1 MVRTLTASLLVAVA
15 AAFAL
20 ASPAGADPVK
30 LRAAWIAT
38 PASLIPILFAK
49 AGIAQHLGV
58 SYQFEEIHFN
68 SSPTEVTALA
78 SGEIE
83 IGTLGFSS
91 VPIAIQ
97 NAGLTDLRII
107 ADETQDGFQ
116 DYATVQYMVLKDSAV
131 KTPEDLKGKIVAVN
145 GIGAGV
151 ELGLRAY
158 LLRHGLA
165 FQRDY
170 SDVEVPFANMK
181 AVLFDHKA
189 ELITGAL
196 PFVYDPELTKGANTL
211 FTLKDAL
218 NGTELSVWVMRSAF
232 IAKNRAAVVD
242 LLEDMVRS
250 YRWFAD
256 PANHKEAV
264 EILARYTKQ
273 PVERLDDWAF
283 TKRDTYR
290 DPNGLPDLGMLQ
302 SNVDALQG
310 AGFIKT
316 PLDVAKYADL
326 SLVKEAAARIK

>member
-1 MVRTLTASLLVAVA
+1 MLRMLTAAVA
-15 AAFAL
+15 AAAL
-20 ASPAGADPVK
+20 ASALPSAAAAPVK
-30 LRAAWIAT
+30 IRAAWIAT

-49 AGIAQHLGV
+49 EGIAKHQGV

-97 NAGLTDLRII
+97 NAGLTDLKII
-107 ADETQDGFQ
+107 ADETQDGFE
-116 DYATVQYMVLKDSAV
+116 DYATVRYMVLKDAPFKS
-131 KTPEDLKGKIVAVN
+131 PEDLKGKIVAVN

-151 ELGLRAY
+151 ELGLRVY
-158 LLRHGLA
+158 LLRHGLQ

-170 SDVEVPFANMK
+170 SDVEVPFPNMK
-181 AVLFDHKA
+181 AVLLDHKA
-189 ELITGAL
+189 DLVTTAL
-196 PFVYDPELTKGANTL
+196 PFMYDVELNKAAHTL

-218 NGTELSVWVMRSAF
+218 NGSELSVWLVRSSL
-232 IAKNRAAVVD
+232 IEKNRAALVD

-273 PVERLDDWAF
+273 PVDRLEDWAF
-283 TKRDTYR
+283 TRRDTYR
-290 DPNGLPDLGMLQ
+290 DPNGVPDLAMLQ
-302 SNVDALQG
+302 SNVDMLQS
-310 AGFIKT
+310 AGLIKA
-316 PLDVAKYADL
+316 PLEVAKYADL
-326 SLVKEAAARIK
+326 SLVKEGAARIR